1 MHSTLRSARGLAGA
15 LRDVAPLLLAILA
28 AIAVWPAAVAAQ
40 NCPTSPPPSCGIDD
54 QIAAGRWHTDQA
66 SGSYGFSGSEQYC
79 EFEDDCTVVAD
90 YSPVSGTLSVTKL
103 GGPSENFLDIECN
116 GTVTGQGR
124 ERISGVITKSE
135 AVVDPVLCLD
145 SPYDMTWNVTIERSY
160 DITGSVTGAG
170 QLDLEYTVHT
180 ATIDIN
186 GNFAWGQDCFW
197 LSYPDSVSGFDIS
210 GDTEPVRLSGSYDPN
225 SGTWNPTRTSTGAR
239 SWVDDIAHRLK
250 LDSQLIYGS
259 SPPPTHSLSP
269 SLQGPGS
276 SQGGNLLYNEYFVQ
290 DSVTV
295 TESVSYT
302 PEPQTPIVTSAELQ
316 EPEVYLRG
324 VAVTTNLMVEIDW
337 RGQSPGA
344 VQFTYGGTT
353 ETVAGADQVTWSFD
367 AGDSADTIQVI
378 ARRGSEES
386 QPFDVSV
393 PKLDVPGW
401 AESPASWTG
410 SSGVRYDGTLNWPIS
425 LETTRTLNT
434 ISLFSGLWGISGGA
448 SSEFNASTFSNGS
461 PGNGDL
467 SASADFQFAG
477 QSFALSMDGP
487 NQTTLSCDELAT
499 SGSATVEV
507 PGPKWKTTIG
517 PFTLVPGIQSGAC
530 ALSGFLCSV
539 LGSVGIKAEARAT
552 LSGTPTYSSDV
563 TEIRW
568 DGGSVGGS
576 LSGQI
581 SAGISLP
588 PPIASVANAS
598 VWGGA
603 TGCIEIGVV
612 PDFALQ
618 QLGGQLDAGA
628 QVTFLG
634 QSSQATEDWP
644 FGDACTRAPNAAA
657 RGSADA
663 WVPVD
668 GELAMAAGPGA
679 GGPIGVAVW
688 TEPPAGQSRPSSD
701 LYLRSFIDGAW
712 GAIHALTDDL
722 EYDAAPTVA
731 FDATGAVLIVYQR
744 SEAAIPATPG
754 DLPAFADSVEIA
766 WMRVDPVT
774 GSVIDSGLL
783 SVNNRLD
790 FGPRL
795 VRAGDPAAGGALHL
809 FWQQADGDAINGS
822 AAQPASIL
830 HARWDAGAGG
840 FEPTETALSR
850 LVDNF
855 GWSPSVWNDERML
868 IGLSGDIDGQLGTG
882 DDREAFVLQRSSGTW
897 DGAPTALTGNAEA
910 DDSIL
915 AGYQDSGE
923 PLLVW
928 RSGAVA
934 LQSQGETPSAPSAAF
949 TTPDPA
955 RDGGVGMALAQGWLD
970 ASDTPT
976 IYWSDGSVLLTT
988 QRAAPGAI
996 WNAPAPLLASG
1007 GFERIHSIDVLG
1019 DARAIGY
1026 SLQAVPQGS
1035 APPGPLAPRFLIQLP
1050 GEDLFADGFE
1060 SQP

>member
-15 LRDVAPLLLAILA
+15 IRAFAPVPLATLA
-28 AIAVWPAAVAAQ
+28 AIALWPAAVAAQ

-66 SGSYGFSGSEQYC
+66 SGSYSFSGSEQYC

-103 GGPSENFLDIECN
+103 GGPGENFLDIECD

-124 ERISGVITKSE
+124 ERISGVITKNE
-135 AVVDPVLCLD
+135 AVADPVLCLD

-170 QLDLEYTVHT
+170 QLDLEYNVHT

-197 LSYPDSVSGFDIS
+197 LSYSDSVSGFDIS

-250 LDSQLIYGS
+250 LDSQLTYGS

-269 SLQGPGS
+269 SLQAPGS

-295 TESVSYT
+295 TGSVSYT

-324 VAVTTNLMVEIDW
+324 VAVNTDLMVEIDW
-337 RGQSPGA
+337 RGQSPGE

-425 LETTRTLNT
+425 LETTRTLDT

-448 SSEFNASTFSNGS
+448 SSEFNASALSNGS

-477 QSFALSMDGP
+477 KTFALSMDGP
-487 NQTTLSCDELAT
+487 NQTTLTCDELST

-507 PGPKWKTTIG
+507 PGPKWKETIG

-539 LGSVGIKAEARAT
+539 LGSVGIKAEAQAT
-552 LSGTPTYSSDV
+552 LSGTPTYSSDI

-568 DGGSVGGS
+568 DGGNVGGS
-576 LSGQI
+576 LSGKI

-598 VWGGA
+598 VWGGGS
-603 TGCIEIGVV
+603 GCIEIGVV
-612 PDFALQ
+612 PDFELQ

-628 QVTFLG
+628 QVTFMG
-634 QSSQATEDWP
+634 QSSQATEEWP
-644 FGDACTRAPNAAA
+644 FGDDCSRASSDAG
-657 RGSADA
+657 RGPTDA
-663 WVPVD
+663 WVPAD
-668 GELAMAAGPGA
+668 GELAMAAGPGNN
-679 GGPIGVAVW
+679 GRIGVAVW
-688 TEPPAGQSRPSSD
+688 TEPPFGQSRPSAD

-712 GAIHALTDDL
+712 GTIHALTDDL
-722 EYDAAPTVA
+722 EYDAAPAAA
-731 FDATGAVLIVYQR
+731 FDETGAVLIAYQR
-744 SEAAIPATPG
+744 SEATLPTTPA
-754 DLPAFADSVEIA
+754 DLPAFAGSVEIA
-766 WMRVDPVT
+766 WMRVDPVS

-783 SVNNRLD
+783 TVNSRLD

-795 VRAGDPAAGGALHL
+795 VRAADPAAGGALHL
-809 FWQQADGDAINGS
+809 FWQQAVGDAINGS

-830 HARWDAGAGG
+830 HARWDAGTGG
-840 FEPTETALSR
+840 FEPTETALPT
-850 LVDNF
+850 LIDNF
-855 GWSPSVWNDERML
+855 GWSPAVWNDDRML
-868 IGLSGDIDGQLGTG
+868 IGLSSDLDGQLASG
-882 DDREAFVLQRSSGTW
+882 DDREALVLQRVGGSW
-897 DGAPTALTGNAEA
+897 DGAPTALTANAEP

-915 AGYQDSGE
+915 AGFDEAGQQ
-923 PLLVW
+923 LLVW
-928 RSGAVA
+928 RSGGVA
-934 LQSQGETPSAPSAAF
+934 LQWQGGSATPPSAAF

-955 RDGGVGMALAQGWLD
+955 RDGGVGMGLAHGRLVPSGAPAILW
-970 ASDTPT
+970 P
-976 IYWSDGSVLLTT
+976 DGSELLSTE
-988 QRAAPGAI
+988 RSSSGAI
-996 WNAPAPLLASG
+996 WSPPAPLLASG
-1007 GFERIHSIDVLG
+1007 DFERVHSV
-1019 DARAIGY
+1019 DAVAGAQVIGY
-1026 SLQAVPQGS
+1026 SLQATPQGS
-1035 APPGPLAPRFLIQLP
+1035 GPQAPLAPRFLIQRP
-1050 GEDLFADGFE
+1050 DETLFVDGFE
-1060 SQP
+1060 TPP